1 MNPAVKNGLKVG
13 GLGIAACAA
22 CCAPILIA
30 PVAGLIA
37 AGGAGLALAGQVGL
51 GVLVIAGVGGYV
63 VLRRRQAAAQKA
75 AASCNCAPDAGC
87 NVGDACEL
95 PVAEAKAAGRQGAIC

>member
-1 MNPAVKNGLKVG
+1 MNNTAKNGLKVA

-22 CCAPILIA
+22 CCAPIIIA

-51 GVLVIAGVGGYV
+51 GVLVLAGVGAYV
-63 VLRRRQAAAQKA
+63 VLRRRQAAAQRA

-87 NVGDACEL
+87 NVGDVCEL
-95 PVAEAKAAGRQGAIC
+95 PAADTSPGSA

>member
-1 MNPAVKNGLKVG
+1 MTTATKNGLKVA
-13 GLGIAACAA
+13 GLGVAACAA

-37 AGGAGLALAGQVGL
+37 AGGAGLALAGQVAL
-51 GVLVIAGVGGYV
+51 GVLVIAEVGTYV

-75 AASCNCAPDAGC
+75 AASCNCAPTAGC
-87 NVGDACEL
+87 NVGDGCEL
-95 PVAEAKAAGRQGAIC
+95 PNAQDPTT

>member
-1 MNPAVKNGLKVG
+1 MTPAIKNGLKVA

-51 GVLVIAGVGGYV
+51 GAVVIAGVVAYV
-63 VLRRRQAAAQKA
+63 LLRRRQAAAQKA

-87 NVGDACEL
+87 SVGDACDL
-95 PVAEAKAAGRQGAIC
+95 SAADATPSSRQGATT